1 MARPARKS
9 SSKSAPKKSASAS
22 RRSTRS
28 SAPTFNLDVTALN
41 PLKLLGKVDVVGG
54 VTGTLRGLTSVRGV
68 KALVEK
74 FGAYG
79 AGTMLAYSSV
89 AAAHLDGSGPG
100 AMNKA
105 LGLASR
111 TGPLARVAD
120 LWFGPWWAYAQFL
133 LGLIGIFSIAE
144 GSDLPAL
151 YTGISLVLFANTS
164 LAGSVFGV
172 RETIIRNAMAF
183 TYSNAITLLLTTAR
197 FRSFFSSKQQAA
209 LRKLCAVV
217 PSLMMNFL
225 FMQGASMAK
234 FTAAGMTGPGV
245 LGPVAGL
252 IFHPLHGLVST
263 LVILAYFSGFSQRR
277 AAMYIWLEHLIV
289 GVSLAPQLVA
299 PYGIALSAM
308 HLGIASTFMA
318 ECVPRDSLIPKL
330 F

>member
-1 MARPARKS
+1 MARPVRKS
-9 SSKSAPKKSASAS
+9 SSKSVKKSASK
-22 RRSTRS
+22 RSTRS
-28 SAPTFNLDVTALN
+28 SAPTLNLNIAALN
-41 PLKLLGKVDVVGG
+41 PLALLGDVDVVGG

-68 KALVEK
+68 KALLEK
-74 FGAYG
+74 WGAYG

-89 AAAHLDGSGPG
+89 AAARLGGSGPG

-111 TGPLARVAD
+111 TGPLRDVAD

-133 LGLIGIFSIAE
+133 LGLIGIFSMAE

-151 YTGISLVLFANTS
+151 YTGISLALFANTS

-197 FRSFFSSKQQAA
+197 FRSFFSAKQQAA

-217 PSLMMNFL
+217 PGLMMNFL

-234 FTAAGMTGPGV
+234 FNAAGLTGPGV

-252 IFHPLHGLVST
+252 IFHPLHGLIST

-277 AAMYIWLEHLIV
+277 AATYMWLEHTIV
-289 GVSLAPQLVA
+289 GVSLAPQLVE
-299 PYGIALSAM
+299 PYGAMLSAM